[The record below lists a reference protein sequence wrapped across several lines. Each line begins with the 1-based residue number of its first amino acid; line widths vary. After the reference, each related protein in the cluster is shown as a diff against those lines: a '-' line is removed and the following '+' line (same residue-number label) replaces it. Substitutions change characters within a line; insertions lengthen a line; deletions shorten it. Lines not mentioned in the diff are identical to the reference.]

1 MNEWLTAQVSEPAV
15 LVTVAIVEGSGPRE
29 PGARMLVTA
38 RGQHDTI
45 GGGHLE
51 MCAIDLAREM
61 LESAAS
67 ERMAADAAPAI
78 GATTDHAAERAPG
91 GAAWG
96 GARARLERY
105 ALGPTLGQC
114 CGGVVHLAFEL
125 VDASLAAVLVSL
137 RARRRDDSWRLSAID
152 GEPISLL
159 LDACG
164 AVVAGSGHGV
174 AVANAGGAR
183 NGARSVG
190 DAFGPAFPQVDRA
203 RGTHILRDTAG
214 RRWLADPCLAPRAH
228 LVLFGAG
235 HVGAAIVRMLGELPC
250 TVTWVDEREDM
261 FPASLPVNV
270 TMEATDMPEAAVA
283 DAPAGAS
290 YLVMTHSHALDQR
303 LCEAILAREDAG
315 WFGLIGS
322 HTKRV
327 QFERRMAARGLPQD
341 RVDNMVCPIGLPGIT
356 SKLPAAIAASVCA
369 QLLMVWEAQQIAA
382 LDATAPARLVAVR

>member
-15 LVTVAIVEGSGPRE
+15 LVTVAIVEGSAPRE
-29 PGARMLVTA
+29 PGAKMLVTA

-51 MCAIDLAREM
+51 MCAIELAREM
-61 LESAAS
+61 LKGAAS
-67 ERMAADAAPAI
+67 EHVAQ
-78 GATTDHAAERAPG
+78 
-91 GAAWG
+91 
-96 GARARLERY
+96 ARLERY

-125 VDASLAAVLVSL
+125 VDASLADVLAGL
-137 RARRRDDSWRLSAID
+137 RSRRRDDSWRFSAID
-152 GEPISLL
+152 GPSAALL
-159 LDACG
+159 LDASGIVVG
-164 AVVAGSGHGV
+164 ASAGS
-174 AVANAGGAR
+174 AVSA
-183 NGARSVG
+183 V
-190 DAFGPAFPQVDRA
+190 PVVDRT
-203 RGTHILRDTAG
+203 RGTHVLRDARG

-235 HVGAAIVRMLGELPC
+235 HVGGAIVRMLGELPC

-261 FPASLPVNV
+261 FPAGLPANI
-270 TMEATDMPEAAVA
+270 TIEATDMPEAAVA
-283 DAPAGAS
+283 DAPSGAS

-303 LCEAILAREDAG
+303 LCEAILSRADVG

-341 RVDNMVCPIGLPGIT
+341 RIANMVCPIGLPGIT

-382 LDATAPARLVAVR
+382 LNDSEPALRLASR

>member
-51 MCAIDLAREM
+51 MCAIELAREM
-61 LESAAS
+61 LKGAAS
-67 ERMAADAAPAI
+67 EHVAQ
-78 GATTDHAAERAPG
+78 
-91 GAAWG
+91 
-96 GARARLERY
+96 ARLERY

-125 VDASLAAVLVSL
+125 VDSSLADVLAGL
-137 RARRRDDSWRLSAID
+137 RSRRRDDSWRLSAID
-152 GEPISLL
+152 GPSTALL
-159 LDACG
+159 LDADG
-164 AVVAGSGHGV
+164 IVAGAASDRRGEGGV
-174 AVANAGGAR
+174 AASMAPV
-183 NGARSVG
+183 
-190 DAFGPAFPQVDRA
+190 VDRT
-203 RGTHILRDTAG
+203 RGTHVLRDASG

-261 FPASLPVNV
+261 FPVGLPANV
-270 TMEATDMPEAAVA
+270 TIEATDMPEAAVA
-283 DAPAGAS
+283 DAPSDAS

-303 LCEAILAREDAG
+303 LCEAILARSDVG

-341 RVDNMVCPIGLPGIT
+341 RIANMVCPIGLPGIT

-382 LDATAPARLVAVR
+382 LNDSEPALRLASR

>member
-29 PGARMLVTA
+29 PGAKMLVTA

-51 MCAIDLAREM
+51 MCAVELARAM
-61 LESAAS
+61 LKDAAS
-67 ERMAADAAPAI
+67 RHEVTSDAT
-78 GATTDHAAERAPG
+78 ATG
-91 GAAWG
+91 V
-96 GARARLERY
+96 GARIERY

-114 CGGVVHLAFEL
+114 CGGVVHLAFEP
-125 VDASLAAVLVSL
+125 VEASLAAVLAGL
-137 RARRRDDSWRLSAID
+137 RARRREDNWRLSAID
-152 GEPISLL
+152 GAPVALL
-159 LDACG
+159 LGADG
-164 AVVAGSGHGV
+164 AVVAG
-174 AVANAGGAR
+174 AGRGKA
-183 NGARSVG
+183 GEAG
-190 DAFGPAFPQVDRA
+190 AFGPAFPTVDRE
-203 RGTHILRDTAG
+203 RGTHVLRDTAG
-214 RRWLADPCLAPRAH
+214 RRWLADPCFAPRAH

-261 FPASLPVNV
+261 FPASVPPNV
-270 TMEATDMPEAAVA
+270 TVEASDTPEAAVA
-283 DAPAGAS
+283 GAPDGAS

-303 LCEAILAREDAG
+303 LCETILAREDVG

-322 HTKRV
+322 NTKRV

-341 RVDNMVCPIGLPGIT
+341 RIDNMVCPIGLPGIT
-356 SKLPAAIAASVCA
+356 SKLPATIAASVCA

-382 LDATAPARLVAVR
+382 LNAPARLAVAS